1 MVALATICRTAAGSS
16 VWLKN
21 RKEEQMS
28 AARFKQVADAARIEK
43 AVSALNAKGFAA
55 QSVPNAAAAKEAVLK
70 MVPAGSEV
78 FTYTS
83 ATLDATGLTE
93 ALNAAPY
100 KSLRDKMYGLDRN
113 TQGAEMRAIGA
124 APAFA
129 VGSANAVTETGE
141 LMLASATGSQLP
153 SYAYGAGHVVFVVG
167 AQKIVKDLAEATER
181 IATYTLPLEDT
192 RAQATY
198 GVNSAINKT
207 LILHGEQPGRIDVVI
222 VAEEIGF

>member
-1 MVALATICRTAAGSS
+1 
-16 VWLKN
+16 
-21 RKEEQMS
+21 MS
-28 AARFKQVADAARIEK
+28 AARFKQVADAAKIDR
-43 AVSALNAKGFAA
+43 AVTALNKHGFSATVVA
-55 QSVPNAAAAKEAVLK
+55 DGAAAKDAVLAL
-70 MVPAGSEV
+70 VPAGTEV

-100 KSLRDKMYGLDRN
+100 KSLRDKLYALDRN
-113 TQGAEMRAIGA
+113 TQGAEMRAIGS

-129 VGSANAVTETGE
+129 VGSVHAVTESGE
-141 LMLASATGSQLP
+141 LVMASATGSQLP

-167 AQKIVKDLAEATER
+167 AQKIVSNLAEATER

-192 RAQATY
+192 RAQAAY

-207 LILHGEQPGRIDVVI
+207 LILHGEMPGRIDVVI
-222 VAEEIGF
+222 VAEELGF

>member
-1 MVALATICRTAAGSS
+1 
-16 VWLKN
+16 LKD

-43 AVSALNAKGFAA
+43 AVAALNAKGFAA

-70 MVPAGSEV
+70 LIPAGSEV

>member
-1 MVALATICRTAAGSS
+1 
-16 VWLKN
+16 LKN

-55 QSVPNAAAAKEAVLK
+55 RSVPNAAAAKEAVLK

-198 GVNSAINKT
+198 GVNSAINKS
-207 LILHGEQPGRIDVVI
+207 LVLHGEQPGRIDVVI
-222 VAEEIGF
+222 VAEELGF

>member
-1 MVALATICRTAAGSS
+1 
-16 VWLKN
+16 LKN

-153 SYAYGAGHVVFVVG
+153 AYAYGAGHVVFVVG
-167 AQKIVKDLAEATER
+167 AQKIVKNLAEANER
-181 IATYTLPLEDT
+181 IETYTLPLEDV
-192 RAQATY
+192 RAQAAY
-198 GVNSAINKT
+198 GVNSAINKS
-207 LILHGEQPGRIDVVI
+207 LVLHGEQPGRIDVVI
-222 VAEEIGF
+222 VAEELGF

>member
-1 MVALATICRTAAGSS
+1 
-16 VWLKN
+16 LKN

-198 GVNSAINKT
+198 GVNSAINKS
-207 LILHGEQPGRIDVVI
+207 LVLHGEQPGRIDVVI
-222 VAEEIGF
+222 VAEELGF

>member
-1 MVALATICRTAAGSS
+1 
-16 VWLKN
+16 LKN

-43 AVSALNAKGFAA
+43 AVAALNAKGFAA

-70 MVPAGSEV
+70 LIPAGSEV

-207 LILHGEQPGRIDVVI
+207 LVLHGEQPGRIDVVI
-222 VAEEIGF
+222 VAEELGF

>member
-1 MVALATICRTAAGSS
+1 LRLQRSAALRQAGS

-43 AVSALNAKGFAA
+43 VVSALNAKGFAA

-70 MVPAGSEV
+70 LIPAGSEV
-78 FTYTS
+78 FTFTS
-83 ATLDATGLTE
+83 ATLDAAGITE

-100 KSLRDKMYGLDRN
+100 VSLRDKMYALDRN
-113 TQGAEMRAIGA
+113 TQSAEMRAIGS
-124 APAFA
+124 APAYA
-129 VGSANAVTETGE
+129 AGSVHAVTEDGA
-141 LMLASATGSQLP
+141 LVIASATGSQLP
-153 SYAYGAGHVVFVVG
+153 AYAYGAGHVVFVVG

>member
-1 MVALATICRTAAGSS
+1 
-16 VWLKN
+16 LKN

-55 QSVPNAAAAKEAVLK
+55 RSVPNAAAAKEAVLK

>member
-1 MVALATICRTAAGSS
+1 MV
-16 VWLKN
+16 KED
-21 RKEEQMS
+21 RKEEAMS

-43 AVSALNAKGFAA
+43 AVAALNAKGFAA

-70 MVPAGSEV
+70 LIPAGSEV

-83 ATLDATGLTE
+83 ATLDATGLTA

-192 RAQATY
+192 RAQAAY

-207 LILHGEQPGRIDVVI
+207 LILHGEMPGRIDVVI
-222 VAEEIGF
+222 VAEELGF

>member
-1 MVALATICRTAAGSS
+1 
-16 VWLKN
+16 LKN

-43 AVSALNAKGFAA
+43 AVSALNARGFAA

-198 GVNSAINKT
+198 GVNSAINKS
-207 LILHGEQPGRIDVVI
+207 LVLHGEQPGRIDVVI
-222 VAEEIGF
+222 VAEELGF

>member
-1 MVALATICRTAAGSS
+1 
-16 VWLKN
+16 LKN

-43 AVSALNAKGFAA
+43 AVAALNAKGFAA

-70 MVPAGSEV
+70 LIPAGSEV

>member
-1 MVALATICRTAAGSS
+1 
-16 VWLKN
+16 
-21 RKEEQMS
+21 MS
-28 AARFKQVADAARIEK
+28 AARFKQVADASRIEK
-43 AVSALNAKGFAA
+43 AVAALNAKGFAA

-70 MVPAGSEV
+70 LVPAGSEV

-181 IATYTLPLEDT
+181 IATYTLPLEDA

>member
-1 MVALATICRTAAGSS
+1 
-16 VWLKN
+16 
-21 RKEEQMS
+21 MS
-28 AARFKQVADAARIEK
+28 AALFKQVAYASRIEK

>member
-1 MVALATICRTAAGSS
+1 
-16 VWLKN
+16 LKN

-43 AVSALNAKGFAA
+43 AVAALNAKGFAA

-70 MVPAGSEV
+70 LIPAGSEV

-198 GVNSAINKT
+198 GVNSAINKS

>member
-1 MVALATICRTAAGSS
+1 
-16 VWLKN
+16 LKN

-43 AVSALNAKGFAA
+43 AVAALNAKGFAA

-70 MVPAGSEV
+70 LIPAGSEV

-198 GVNSAINKT
+198 GVNSAINKS
-207 LILHGEQPGRIDVVI
+207 LVLHGEQPGRIDVVI
-222 VAEEIGF
+222 VAEELGF

>member
-1 MVALATICRTAAGSS
+1 
-16 VWLKN
+16 LKN